1 MNTILHSTLALALLS
16 SASLANDNSWASLD
30 QEIAHLSSS
39 LTAQEASSGPKV
51 SGWLTTTLRMQ
62 DEGAAGG
69 ADEFGFGFEKVRLE
83 VSGKV
88 SNDYSYKVT
97 WDFWSPN
104 QGSADLKDAF
114 IKWKPTEGVD
124 LQMGRFKN
132 PVLRSMLVVDNRLLF
147 VKRTLIGQAF
157 DDRFIGIMGT
167 TRVADMLQVQVAAQ
181 NSGADHTDEMK
192 FTVRG
197 EFDVLGKAPNMAEG
211 AYGAADSN
219 NLAVAAFYQED
230 TQADFG
236 TSTGVEATLTM
247 GPFYVSGEIVM
258 LDEGVDNG
266 DIFGGSSK
274 LEADTTPWD
283 VTGAWMISDNW
294 ELAGRYEDLDAANG
308 LTQVTGAVTY
318 YVDGHDMKWGFLYI
332 IQDADDLSQDE
343 DELAL
348 YATIAF

>member
-1 MNTILHSTLALALLS
+1 MKTILHSTLALALLS
-16 SASLANDNSWASLD
+16 SASIANDNGWASLD
-30 QEIAHLSSS
+30 QELAHLSSS

-51 SGWLTTTLRMQ
+51 SGWITTTLRMQ

-69 ADEFGFGFEKVRLE
+69 ADELGFGFEKIRLD

-88 SNDYSYKVT
+88 SNDYSYKIS
-97 WDFWSPN
+97 WDFWAPN
-104 QGSADLKDAF
+104 QGAADLKDAF
-114 IKWKPTEGVD
+114 IKWKPTDGVD

-147 VKRTLIGQAF
+147 VKRTLIAQAF
-157 DDRFIGIMGT
+157 DDRFIGIMGS
-167 TRVADMLQVQVAAQ
+167 TRLADMLQLQLAAQ

-236 TSTGVEATLTM
+236 TSVGFEATLTM
-247 GPFYVSGEIVM
+247 GPFYVSGELVM

-274 LEADTTPWD
+274 LQADTTPWD

-294 ELAGRYEDLDAANG
+294 ELAARYEDLDATNG
-308 LTQVTGAVTY
+308 LTQVTSAVTY
-318 YVDGHDMKWGFLYI
+318 YVSGHDMKWGFLYI
-332 IQDADDLSQDE
+332 LQDADDLSQEE
-343 DELAL
+343 DEYAL
-348 YATIAF
+348 YATLAF